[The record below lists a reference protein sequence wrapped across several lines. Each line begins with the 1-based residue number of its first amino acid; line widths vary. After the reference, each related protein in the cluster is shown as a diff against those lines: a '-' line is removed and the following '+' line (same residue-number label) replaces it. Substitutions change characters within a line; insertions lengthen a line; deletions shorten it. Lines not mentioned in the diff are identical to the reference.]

1 MEYKKFLEE
10 VKNNIKDYLPDSFKD
25 ATVQLKTVTKNNG
38 IMLDGLTVVKPN
50 RSANPVLYMNEFYE
64 DMQQGL
70 LDFDGVCQRAAEII
84 AQNQKKFRIQDILN
98 PEKAKDMITFSVV
111 GAKNNISMLQN
122 TPHRMKDDMAIIY
135 RVVVNQGKDGIG
147 SAIVTEQY
155 AKHLNLNENDLYKIA
170 MENTPKLL
178 PAKMNDLFEEVK
190 KMSAAMMPNDFDM
203 AKLDLTDVAPHLYVL
218 TNKENLDGAAAIFYP
233 GVQEEIYKNL
243 KSEYYVIP
251 SSIHETLILPKN
263 GALLG
268 SHELRAMVDDV
279 NRTHVAPDEVL
290 TDNVYEYDARSKTLT
305 IANDERYRVNTK
317 DIVKAG
323 FKPTKTLVKNMESLN
338 KSVGRNCSLKDAK
351 ELAQDAKASTITK
364 DIAKDI
370 VKECQVQEMTMDL
383 PTR

>member
-25 ATVQLKTVTKNNG
+25 ATVQLKPVTKNNG

-178 PAKMNDLFEEVK
+178 PAKMNDLFEDVK

-203 AKLDLTDVAPHLYVL
+203 AKLDLPYGASHLYVL

-243 KSEYYVIP
+243 RSEYYVIP
-251 SSIHETLILPKN
+251 SSVHETLILPKN
-263 GALLG
+263 GALVG
-268 SHELRAMVDDV
+268 SHELRAMVDDI
-279 NRTHVAPDEVL
+279 NHTHVAPDEVL

-351 ELAQDAKASTITK
+351 ELAQDVKASTITK

>member
-251 SSIHETLILPKN
+251 SSVHETLILPKN

-268 SHELRAMVDDV
+268 SHELRAMVDDI
-279 NRTHVAPDEVL
+279 NHTHVAPDEVL

-323 FKPTKTLVKNMESLN
+323 FKPTRTLVKSMESLN

-351 ELAQDAKASTITK
+351 DLAQDAKASTITK

>member
-1 MEYKKFLEE
+1 MEYKDFLEE

-25 ATVQLKTVTKNNG
+25 ATVQLRSVTKNNG
-38 IMLDGLTVVKPN
+38 IVLDGLTVVKPN
-50 RSANPVLYMNEFYE
+50 QSASPVLYMNEFYE
-64 DMQQGL
+64 YMQKGL
-70 LDFDGVCQRAAEII
+70 LDFHSICQRAAETI
-84 AQNQKKFRIQDILN
+84 AKNQEKFQIQDILN

-111 GAKNNISMLQN
+111 GAKNNISMLRN

-135 RVVVNQGKDGIG
+135 RIIVDQGQG
-147 SAIVTEQY
+147 SVGSVTVTDEL
-155 AKHLNLNENDLYKIA
+155 AKHLNFNENDLYKMA
-170 MENTPKLL
+170 MENTPKLF

-190 KMSAAMMPNDFDM
+190 KMTAAMMPNDFDM
-203 AKLDLTDVAPHLYVL
+203 AKLDLTDAAPHLYIL
-218 TNKENLDGAAAIFYP
+218 TNKENLNGAAAIFYP
-233 GVQEEIYKNL
+233 GVQDEIYKNL

-251 SSIHETLILPKN
+251 SSVHETLILPKN
-263 GALLG
+263 GALVG

-323 FKPTKTLVKNMESLN
+323 FKPTKTLVKSMESLN
-338 KSVGRNCSLKDAK
+338 KSVGKNCSLKDAK